1 VRLLL
6 AAAALLGVS
15 ACAELGV
22 IDDGT
27 SVSVGKPSDGLLRA
41 GKRLPDKGEGF
52 MTREVW
58 RTRGNRYGTDELL
71 DLITGVGRRL
81 ATTSKIRL
89 VVADLSSNRGGA
101 AKKWHRSH
109 QSGRDVDLVYF
120 MRDKDGKPF
129 EADAMRVFDREGR
142 AVDGSG
148 ITVDI
153 PRMWELVKLL
163 ITAPEA
169 DVQWTFL
176 YAPIAQKIL
185 DHAAAIGEPELLI
198 NRARMTLKQPGDSA
212 PHNDH
217 MHVRVYCSAHD
228 RAYGCTDIGPMELL
242 AEREAERREG
252 KDLAARIAALA
263 VEPSGPPSVAAAV
276 ASAGPSGVAVAM
288 RPPLSVTGPVCTGM
302 PAITTSLSAPACT
315 APAASAIAA
324 PVADPPGSALLR
336 LLRAGFHPLL
346 RGGN

>member
-1 VRLLL
+1 MVRLLL
-6 AAAALLGVS
+6 AAAALLGGA

-27 SVSVGKPSDGLLRA
+27 SISIGKPSDGMLRA
-41 GKRLPDKGEGF
+41 GKRLPDAGEGF
-52 MTREVW
+52 MTRAVW
-58 RTRGNRYGTDELL
+58 RTRGNRYGTDEMI

-153 PRMWELVKLL
+153 PRMWELVKAL

-185 DHAAAIGEPELLI
+185 DHALAIGEPELLV

-217 MHVRVYCSAHD
+217 MHVRIYCSPHD
-228 RAYGCTDIGPMELL
+228 RAFGCMDIGPLELL
-242 AEREAERREG
+242 AERDAERREG
-252 KDLAARIAALA
+252 KDLAARIAALSL
-263 VEPSGPPSVAAAV
+263 EPAGPPSVASTL
-276 ASAGPSGVAVAM
+276 ASAGPSGIAAAVGA
-288 RPPLSVTGPVCTGM
+288 PLEVCTAAPTM
-302 PAITTSLSAPACT
+302 ATSMSAASCPAPAST
-315 APAASAIAA
+315 TVGTPITE
-324 PVADPPGSALLR
+324 PPGSALLR

-346 RGGN
+346 RR